1 MEDMKFK
8 DLKLKYLDYQGKVMI
23 NVMTTAS
30 NKVLEDALN
39 ELEKWNKDLF
49 KTKITR
55 QGHMLE
61 FIDLKEIIY

>member
-1 MEDMKFK
+1 MKFK